1 MLHLLCLGSQVLRQ
15 REMSLSPLSCGVI
28 WDLECQALVDG
39 SKMIFALLMILKL
52 SPPCQ
57 YLVVLG
63 SAWCYDK
70 LLQWRYQICQSVLG
84 LLGVVTVGDQV
95 STVRSEQDPDLAGS
109 TDVRPCQAR

>member
-1 MLHLLCLGSQVLRQ
+1 
-15 REMSLSPLSCGVI
+15 MSLSPLSCGVI